1 MTPIPIRLRK
11 EGSVW
16 KMSSSRMIAKKTCV
30 DGISISLDL
39 PRSEAYLST
48 HIQIHCDT
56 CTADSFALKSKRE

>member
-1 MTPIPIRLRK
+1 M
-11 EGSVW
+11 W